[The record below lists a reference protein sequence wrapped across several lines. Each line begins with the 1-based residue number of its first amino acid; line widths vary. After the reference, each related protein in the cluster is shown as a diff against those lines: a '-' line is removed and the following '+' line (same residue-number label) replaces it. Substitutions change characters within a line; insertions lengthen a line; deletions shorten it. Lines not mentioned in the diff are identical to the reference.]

1 MIATKVDLVLGRID
15 ALREELVTTLQEAIA
30 IQSVNPTYPDQDY
43 EETVGG
49 ETEVAQL
56 LGRHYRQAGA
66 DVELFGEAPGRDN
79 VVGVVGGTG
88 GGRSLILNGHLDV
101 VPAGDAAAWTHDPF
115 AGHVDGTH
123 VWGRGSVDMKSGLVA
138 QAFAARAL
146 HESGVRLRGDLIL
159 QGVAGEENLEHH
171 LGTSLVLGNGYTAHG
186 AIIAEP
192 TGAVGPLSV
201 MPATPG
207 VLVMRITVTGKTGHA
222 SARSLMRA
230 QLRGSP
236 DAEPIAA
243 SALDGALL
251 LHDALRR
258 LEEEWEVTLTDPL
271 FEPGQFTIGLD
282 VIDGGA
288 RAARN
293 VAFIPD
299 ETTLDYAIFYPPS
312 VEVATVQAEIT
323 ATIATAAGADPWLR
337 RNPPAVDW
345 PMHYPGGR
353 TDRDDPFCQ
362 VVVDARTEATAGT
375 AYAGEP
381 DVRPFPSAT
390 DLTWFTAAG
399 IPAVGLGPGAL
410 AMAHAVDERC
420 AIEEIVCAAKSYAT
434 AAIRWCGVA

>member
-1 MIATKVDLVLGRID
+1 MTAATDKTLARLDGMRDEMVS
-15 ALREELVTTLQEAIA
+15 TLQEAIA
-30 IQSVNPTYPDQDY
+30 IQSINPTYPDQDY
-43 EETVGG
+43 DDLVGG
-49 ETEVAQL
+49 ETAVSQL
-56 LGRHYRQAGA
+56 LAGHYREAGA
-66 DVELFGEAPGRDN
+66 ETQLFGDAAGRDN
-79 VVGVVGGTG
+79 VVGVVRGTG
-88 GGRSLILNGHLDV
+88 GGRSLIFNGHVDV
-101 VPAGDAAAWTHDPF
+101 VPAGDAGAWTHDPF

-123 VWGRGSVDMKSGLVA
+123 IWGRGSVDMKSGLVA

-171 LGTSLVLGNGYTAHG
+171 LGTSLVLGNGFVAHG

-230 QLRGSP
+230 QLRSSS
-236 DAEPIAA
+236 DEEPIAA
-243 SALDGALL
+243 SALDSALRV
-251 LHDALRR
+251 HDALRR
-258 LEEEWEVTLTDPL
+258 LEDEWEVTLTDPL

-312 VEVATVQAEIT
+312 VDVATIQSEIT
-323 ATIATAAGADPWLR
+323 ATVARAAEADPWLR
-337 RNPPAVDW
+337 RNLPKVEW

-353 TDRDDPFCQ
+353 TDRSDPLCQ
-362 VVVDARTEATAGT
+362 TVVAAREEAAAGT
-375 AYAGEP
+375 AYAGAP

-399 IPAVGLGPGAL
+399 IPAVGLGPGSL
-410 AMAHAVDERC
+410 SMAHAVDERC
-420 AIEEIVCAAKSYAT
+420 AIDEIVVAAKAYAA
-434 AAIRWCGVA
+434 AAIRWCGAV